1 MVEEQLNLLCTPLS
15 PTGPSRRHLLVAG
28 EQVSAP
34 AAGNGGASVQWTK
47 ESAERDW
54 WGRKS
59 VDDAASTTTPD
70 EPTETVKETT
80 PPLEPASPLK
90 SLTDVVSGSW
100 DEMLEPIK
108 NVVSSKQQGPGEV
121 LPNGDVLYKFD

>member
-1 MVEEQLNLLCTPLS
+1 
-15 PTGPSRRHLLVAG
+15 
-28 EQVSAP
+28 
-34 AAGNGGASVQWTK
+34 VQWTK

-80 PPLEPASPLK
+80 PPPEPASPLK